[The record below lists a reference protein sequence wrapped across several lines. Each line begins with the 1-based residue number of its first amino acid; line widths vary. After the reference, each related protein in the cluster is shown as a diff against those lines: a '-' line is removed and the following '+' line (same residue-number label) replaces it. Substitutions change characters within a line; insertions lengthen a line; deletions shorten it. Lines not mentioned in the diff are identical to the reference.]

1 MKDVSEKVAVD
12 DRHLNEISKR
22 VEASEQKIAQYNNR
36 NAVDDLE
43 EESPEGDRQRKSYK
57 INAKSTRLDVVKAS

>member
-22 VEASEQKIAQYNNR
+22 VEASEQKIAQYNNSS
-36 NAVDDLE
+36 AVDVFE
-43 EESPEGDRQRKSYK
+43 ETSSEDHRQRKHH
-57 INAKSTRLDVVKAS
+57 KSDTKSRRLDVAKVS